1 MGLDP
6 VTGVRSSPLQPLGL
20 GAAAG
25 PVKTTQAEQS
35 FGSLVA
41 RAVQQ
46 LDTLQKQADAA
57 ALQVATGG
65 NTELHEA
72 LLTME
77 EAGLALQLAIQV
89 RNKLVEAYQEIMRMQ
104 V

>member
-6 VTGVRSSPLQPLGL
+6 LTAVRAFPLQPLRERTVTGTAKANQ
-20 GAAAG
+20 GESG
-25 PVKTTQAEQS
+25 
-35 FGSLVA
+35 FGGLVA
-41 RAVQQ
+41 RAVEQ
-46 LDTLQKQADAA
+46 LDALQKQADLAA
-57 ALQVATGG
+57 VQVARGE